1 MSIEDSNRL
10 LWLKI
15 KLLEQNIRRK
25 IITNKKKDV
34 NIKTK
39 NKTYE
44 TKRPK
49 NRLKTIVISIK
60 TPKITRLNKL
70 IKQPQVRQW

>member
-1 MSIEDSNRL
+1 M
-10 LWLKI
+10 
-15 KLLEQNIRRK
+15 EQNIRRK
-25 IITNKKKDV
+25 IIKNKKKDV

-70 IKQPQVRQW
+70 VKQPQVRQW